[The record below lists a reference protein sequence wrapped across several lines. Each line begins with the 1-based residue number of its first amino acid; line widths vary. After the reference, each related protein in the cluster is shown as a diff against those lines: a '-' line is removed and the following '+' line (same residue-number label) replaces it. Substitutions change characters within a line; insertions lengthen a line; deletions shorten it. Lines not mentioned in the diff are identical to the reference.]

1 MKIPERLR
9 PDKIQIVL
17 YIAIFAVYCA
27 YQLHWAPDKPLSELE
42 LSECY
47 TQIYVNGRMVGS
59 GFFLEDVKGWHRN
72 YYLVTDHHVY
82 SVAREAEAQSGRGMV
97 LRIRNWWTGGSQYA
111 PLGTDQNIQCGNTDL
126 VCIPI
131 LPPLRQRLLFGRA
144 MRFVRMDRE
153 WGVDEAA
160 KPRRGGVHLI
170 GNPRWKASGVERN
183 GEILAFHHLN
193 PEDGGHPANAPT
205 NKWENVVAAAGGF
218 IQHLPVLRAA
228 KGGYDPI
235 ATFGVFTETLPG
247 DSGGLVFTKKDGA
260 YYAFGIAESVYV
272 MPDGRGNQVAFS
284 TSAIPTDY
292 IGVYLPPP
300 SWKVKY
306 YQPVVLNAILL
317 LGCLYLLWPHGRRA
331 GNKSA
336 PSPMPDTHEG

>member
-17 YIAIFAVYCA
+17 YFAIFAVYCA
-27 YQLHWAPDKPLSELE
+27 YQLHWAPNKSLSELE

-59 GFFLEDVKGWHRN
+59 GFFLEDVWGWHRN

-82 SVAREAEAQSGRGMV
+82 SVAREAEAQSGRGMI

-205 NKWENVVAAAGGF
+205 NKWENVVTAAGGF

-235 ATFGVFTETLPG
+235 ATFGLFTTTLPG
-247 DSGGLVFTKKDGA
+247 DSGGLVFTKRDGA
-260 YYAFGIAESVYV
+260 YYAFSIAESVYV
-272 MPDGRGNQVAFS
+272 IPDGHGNQIAFS

-306 YQPVVLNAILL
+306 YQPLFLKAVMWV
-317 LGCLYLLWPHGRRA
+317 CWLYVLWPHGRRTA
-331 GNKSA
+331 KST
-336 PSPMPDTHEG
+336 PPLSENGVNL